1 MTTAHDIERSLYDWA
16 PRELA
21 MAWDNVGLLVG
32 DPAQEVRRVL
42 VALDITQGVA
52 EEAVSLGAQMIV
64 SHHPV
69 MNCAWHEVQTLRAD
83 DAQGRLLRYLV
94 QHGLAACCMHTNLDA
109 ADGGVNDCLAHA
121 LGLSGLS
128 MLNEEKIGRIGT
140 LSCEIPL
147 EEFLPAVVKSLGCS
161 GLRFR
166 DGGKPVHRV
175 AVGGGACRDYIPQAI
190 AQGCDTFVTADL
202 RYNDFLDTHGLNLID
217 AGHYPTENVVC
228 EAVRAYL
235 AKSFPLLEVVQL
247 RVASRRHSIL
257 SVRRRST
264 MSGHS
269 KWHNIQKTKG
279 AADAKRSAAF
289 TKIAKEII
297 VAVKQGGSG
306 DPANNSRLA
315 TVIAKAKADNMPNDN
330 IKRTIDKAL
339 GSGNTDNYES
349 VTYEGYGPGGVAV
362 IVEALTDNR
371 QRTAPEVRHYFDKFG
386 KGNLGAQGCVSWSF
400 DRKGVI
406 VIDNED
412 GDYDEDTVMMDA
424 LEAGAADFTADGPVF
439 EITTDPDAF
448 NDVIAALEAKG
459 YTFASADISLVP
471 QTYVKLTSEED
482 VKNMEKLLDML
493 EDNEDVQN
501 TYHNWET
508 ED

>member
-1 MTTAHDIERSLYDWA
+1 MTRELSLQPRLALLASLVPQGAVLADVGTDHGYIPVCLRQRGVIDRAIASDIGREPLEHARRTAEEYGVGGIDLRLCAGLDAIAPEECDTVLIAGMGGETIWGILAAAPWTRDGRHTLLLQPQTKIEELRLRLCENGYAVTREHLVRDKGKLYVVMTVTAGERYSPGAEQLYGGLALEREALYGDYLAHQIARLRRRPRACGSRAAAKRTALPRWRTRWKQRKGSGNMTTAHDIERSLYDWA

-94 QHGLAACCMHTNLDA
+94 RHGLAACCMHTNLDA

-147 EEFLPAVVKSLGCS
+147 EEFLPAVVKSLRCS

-235 AKSFPLLEVVQL
+235 ARSFPLLEVV
-247 RVASRRHSIL
+247 
-257 SVRRRST
+257 
-264 MSGHS
+264 
-269 KWHNIQKTKG
+269 
-279 AADAKRSAAF
+279 RSA
-289 TKIAKEII
+289 
-297 VAVKQGGSG
+297 S
-306 DPANNSRLA
+306 
-315 TVIAKAKADNMPNDN
+315 
-330 IKRTIDKAL
+330 
-339 GSGNTDNYES
+339 
-349 VTYEGYGPGGVAV
+349 
-362 IVEALTDNR
+362 
-371 QRTAPEVRHYFDKFG
+371 HH
-386 KGNLGAQGCVSWSF
+386 
-400 DRKGVI
+400 
-406 VIDNED
+406 
-412 GDYDEDTVMMDA
+412 DA
-424 LEAGAADFTADGPVF
+424 IQYYL
-439 EITTDPDAF
+439 
-448 NDVIAALEAKG
+448 
-459 YTFASADISLVP
+459 
-471 QTYVKLTSEED
+471 
-482 VKNMEKLLDML
+482 
-493 EDNEDVQN
+493 
-501 TYHNWET
+501 
-508 ED
+508 